1 MSQIVFFISHW
12 SGLLPL
18 LNDLDHTELIQHCLQ
33 LSQELEKLT
42 KSF

>member
-1 MSQIVFFISHW
+1 MSQIVFISHW
-12 SGLLPL
+12 SGPLLL
-18 LNDLDHTELIQHCLQ
+18 LNDLDHTELIQHCRQ